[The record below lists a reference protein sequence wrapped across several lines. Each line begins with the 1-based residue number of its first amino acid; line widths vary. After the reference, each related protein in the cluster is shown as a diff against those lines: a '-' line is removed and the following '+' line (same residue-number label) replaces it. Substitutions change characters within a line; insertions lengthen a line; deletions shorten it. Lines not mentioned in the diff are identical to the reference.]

1 MCELESAE
9 NVWFGILVLY
19 DLWKRRLFCRPL
31 LRDGVDA
38 GTPTAGIVN
47 SVLGSFERG
56 TQIHSLR
63 VPAPTFADAFVQL
76 NASNY
81 LART

>member
-47 SVLGSFERG
+47 IFRG
-56 TQIHSLR
+56 CATVKRSLCGLLLA
-63 VPAPTFADAFVQL
+63 PAGAEQ
-76 NASNY
+76 
-81 LART
+81 RHRH